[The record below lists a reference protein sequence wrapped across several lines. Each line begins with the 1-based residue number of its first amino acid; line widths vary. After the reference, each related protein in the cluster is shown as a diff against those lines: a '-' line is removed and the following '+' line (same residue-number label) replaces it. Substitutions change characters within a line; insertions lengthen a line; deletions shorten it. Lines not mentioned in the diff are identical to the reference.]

1 MSSKLFTPN
10 SEPGQRTAGTGPLCS
25 RIASASLFTC
35 VQLWAAH
42 ILADLPSTTTAMCA
56 LVLVLA
62 AAGIAV
68 LDSWREVWTMLRAA
82 ARLAPT
88 DSGGE
93 PDSADSECE
102 CFPFPLQDEN
112 GEQQAHRGHRYH

>member
-1 MSSKLFTPN
+1 MSPKPFTPH
-10 SEPGQRTAGTGPLCS
+10 SAPGQRTAGIACS

-35 VQLWAAH
+35 AQLWAAH
-42 ILADLPSTTTAMCA
+42 ILADLPSTTTATCA
-56 LVLVLA
+56 LALVLA

-68 LDSWREVWTMLRAA
+68 LDSWCEVWSPAPRR

-93 PDSADSECE
+93 PDSADSECGR
-102 CFPFPLQDEN
+102 FPFPLQDAN
-112 GEQQAHRGHRYH
+112 GERRVNRGRRSH